1 MPQVTGGQM
10 TNIADP
16 AVRIEM
22 MRSTVSLLEQRPEL
36 GFVLMSVVAAFIDG
50 LAKGPPGHTREAYL
64 AYLKQNFPTLC
75 AELGAETFYA
85 HFRSCGIHEFAPRP
99 PFGVA
104 HGGAGEYVSNREEG
118 GMQWSF
124 LNVDRLVVDFKAHL
138 DSLKGQLPG

>member
-1 MPQVTGGQM
+1 M

-16 AVRIEM
+16 AIRIEM
-22 MRSTVSLLEQRPEL
+22 MRSTVSLLEQKPEL

-50 LAKGPPGHTREAYL
+50 LAKGPPGRTREAYI
-64 AYLKQNFPTLC
+64 AYLKQHFPTLC

-104 HGGAGEYVSNREEG
+104 HGGPSEYVSNREEG

-124 LNVDRLVVDFKAHL
+124 LNVDRLVADFKAHL
-138 DSLKGQLPG
+138 DSLKGHLPD